1 MNEMD
6 KKTKEARSMCGEET
20 SQMDMHGTALL
31 QIRRGSN
38 IGDVRGFK
46 QVSAQIIVR
55 EEVQKLGEKSRHI
68 F

>member
-1 MNEMD
+1 
-6 KKTKEARSMCGEET
+6 MCGEET